1 MDLHNLSAD
10 ELYDYV
16 LQLARSDDSEDAPH
30 HVINRAVRIAREQ
43 RPGSHASPRLLGTLR
58 FDSLQTPLAFGVR
71 SGASARHLLYEAGP
85 YTIDV
90 RLTGRTVAGQ
100 VLGPCHG
107 GEVALD
113 GPPGQAE
120 AVLSETCEFQLGP
133 VPGGKYHLS
142 FLLADEIVDIPDL
155 ELV

>member
-1 MDLHNLSAD
+1 MDLDRLSPRELFEYLSNLAHTD
-10 ELYDYV
+10 
-16 LQLARSDDSEDAPH
+16 RSEDAPE
-30 HVINRAVRIAREQ
+30 HVVNRAVRIARQ
-43 RPGSHASPRLLGTLR
+43 ARPDVRAGPRLLGALR
-58 FDSLQTPLAFGVR
+58 FDSFQAPLAFGVR

-100 VLGPCHG
+100 VLGPCTG

-113 GPPGQAE
+113 GLAGQADTL
-120 AVLSETCEFQLGP
+120 LSDTCEFELGP

-142 FLLADEIVDIPDL
+142 FLLADDIVDIPDL
-155 ELV
+155 ELA